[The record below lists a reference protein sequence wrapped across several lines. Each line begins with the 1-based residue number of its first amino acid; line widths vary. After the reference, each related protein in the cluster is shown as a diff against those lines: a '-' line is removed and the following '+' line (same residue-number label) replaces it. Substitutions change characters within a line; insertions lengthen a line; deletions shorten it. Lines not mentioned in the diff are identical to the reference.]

1 MRSNAST
8 SQELMKMC
16 PWMSSLWWKWSHA
29 NSVYP
34 DECVETDYSSA
45 PGWSKYTILSVALKC
60 TITLLFFSFFFVVGF
75 LKGKGKKSLQFGQFS
90 LGNGKGCHPDTIRE
104 EGFGTVNTFEKRSPT
119 IACNLFFRT
128 RFLDA
133 DDNKYPRIPQPGHS
147 PDAAHVFTR
156 GHKHILF
163 GNRQETQTHETRVS

>member
-1 MRSNAST
+1 
-8 SQELMKMC
+8 MKMC

-29 NSVYP
+29 NCVYP

-45 PGWSKYTILSVALKC
+45 RGGANTQFCQWHLNAQLH
-60 TITLLFFSFFFVVGF
+60 FFLFFFVVGF
-75 LKGKGKKSLQFGQFS
+75 LKGKGRKAYN
-90 LGNGKGCHPDTIRE
+90 LGNSRSEMEQAVIQTRFGEKGLELWIHSR
-104 EGFGTVNTFEKRSPT
+104 GSPT

-133 DDNKYPRIPQPGHS
+133 HDNKYPRIPQPGHS
-147 PDAAHVFTR
+147 LDTAHVFTR